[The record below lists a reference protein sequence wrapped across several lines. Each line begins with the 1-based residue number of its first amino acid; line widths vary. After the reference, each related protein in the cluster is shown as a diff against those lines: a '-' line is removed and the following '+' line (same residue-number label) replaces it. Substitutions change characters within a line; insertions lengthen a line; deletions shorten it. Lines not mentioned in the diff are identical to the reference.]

1 MAARPSAQK
10 ALTRYREKR
19 NFDITSEPSGAE
31 PVKANGNVK
40 ARGDGF
46 FVVQKHEATRLHY
59 DFRLALDGVLKSWA
73 VAKGPSLNP
82 HDKRLAVEVEDHPVA
97 YGDFEGTIP
106 KGQYGGGTVMLWD
119 HGAWAPIGDAAAGLE
134 KGELKFELHGERLKG
149 KWVLVRMKPRPKE
162 RHNNWLLI
170 KERDDAVREGETPL
184 TDAALTSVTT
194 GRTMDEIAGEHDRV
208 WHSDQP
214 ADEQPDAAPQP
225 APPPLRG
232 RSARS
237 AGRGDRAAS
246 GHDGDSETA
255 APVPP
260 TRPRKAV
267 ADLPLKGGGA
277 ALRGKSPLPDF
288 IPPQLATR
296 VAAPPSAKGWLHEI
310 KFDGYRVLAR
320 IDSGTVTVR
329 TRRGHDWTNRFGQVA
344 SALSKL
350 PVKQALI
357 DGEIVV
363 MTDSGV
369 TDFGKLQETL
379 AGESRYALSLQA
391 FDLLHLDG
399 DDLTGKPLIE
409 RKAQLQPMI
418 AALGKQSTILYS
430 DHIENLGD
438 KVFAQACQLALE
450 GVVSKRADA
459 VYRSGRSDSWVKSK
473 CIERQEFVIA
483 GYSKSSVA
491 GKGLGSLLLGYYR
504 GKTLTYAGRVGTGF
518 NEASVTAIRKALDR
532 IERATPP
539 FKTRPPGAGR
549 DVTWVEPELV
559 CEVEFLTWT
568 GDGLLRHASFKGLRE
583 DKPAREVTIERPQS
597 ASGAKGGKT
606 AMAETTVAKP
616 SSAGEKALAK
626 IVLTHP
632 ERVLDPDSGLTK
644 RGLAEYLALVADRML
659 PHITDRPISFVRC
672 PGGTAKACFYQK
684 HIETQLPPGIG
695 SVTIKEKEGT
705 GDYLTID
712 TAEGLIGLA
721 QMGVL
726 EVHPW
731 GSRADDVEKPDR
743 LIFDFDPAPDV
754 QFTWVVEAALAMRE
768 RLEKLGLESFLKTT
782 GGKGLHVVAPIKR
795 EHEWPLI
802 KEFARAVAT
811 ATAAE
816 SDRFVTVMT
825 KAKRT
830 GKIFIDFF
838 RNDRGATAVAPYSTR
853 ARPGAPVAT
862 PLDWKEATPSLSPSH
877 FTVETMPR
885 RLAQLPDDPWAPML
899 TAKQSIGKAALKA
912 MKVG

>member
-1 MAARPSAQK
+1 MAARTSAQK
-10 ALTRYREKR
+10 ALTKYREKR
-19 NFDITSEPSGAE
+19 DFTLTSEPSGVE
-31 PVKANGNVK
+31 PVKAHGDVK
-40 ARGDGF
+40 ARGEGF
-46 FVVQKHEATRLHY
+46 FVVQKHAATRLHY

-73 VAKGPSLNP
+73 VTKGPSLDP

-119 HGAWAPIGDAAAGLE
+119 HGAWEPIGDAAEGLK

-149 KWVLVRMKPRPKE
+149 RWVLVRMKPRPKE

-170 KERDDAVREGETPL
+170 KERDDKVREGGTPL
-184 TDAALTSVTT
+184 IESAVTSVTT
-194 GRTMDEIAGEHDRV
+194 GRSMDEIAGEHDRI
-208 WHSDQP
+208 WHSNKP
-214 ADEQPDAAPQP
+214 ADEQDEAGVGDADRSPSPQP
-225 APPPLRG
+225 SPIEGEGAGKAL
-232 RSARS
+232 SLD
-237 AGRGDRAAS
+237 GRGL
-246 GHDGDSETA
+246 GEGGNTA
-255 APVPP
+255 KRTA
-260 TRPRKAV
+260 RRKSSTV
-267 ADLPLKGGGA
+267 
-277 ALRGKSPLPDF
+277 PLPDF

-296 VAAPPSAKGWLHEI
+296 VARPPDGADWLHEI

-320 IDSGTVTVR
+320 IDHGTVTLL
-329 TRRGHDWTNRFGQVA
+329 TRRGHDWTNRFGPVA
-344 SALSKL
+344 KALEKL
-350 PVKQALI
+350 NVDQALI

-363 MTDSGV
+363 MSDTGV
-369 TDFGKLQETL
+369 TDFGKLQATL
-379 AGESRYALSLQA
+379 AGEARHALSLQA

-399 DDLTGKPLIE
+399 EDLAGKKLIE
-409 RKAQLQPMI
+409 RKALLQPLI
-418 AALGKQSTILYS
+418 AGLGSQSTVLYS

-438 KVFAQACQLALE
+438 RVFAQACQLALE
-450 GVVSKRADA
+450 GVVSKRRDA
-459 VYRSGRSDSWVKSK
+459 PYRSGRTDSWVKSK

-483 GYSKSSVA
+483 GYAKSSVA

-504 GKTLTYAGRVGTGF
+504 GKELTYAGRVGTGF
-518 NEASVTAIRKALDR
+518 NETSVAAIRKALDM

-539 FKTRPPGAGR
+539 FKTKPAGAGR
-549 DVTWVEPELV
+549 DVTWVEPRLV

-568 GDGLLRHASFKGLRE
+568 EDGLLRHASFKGLRE
-583 DKPAREVTIERPQS
+583 DKPPQEVTIERAKPQ
-597 ASGAKGGKT
+597 KGSK
-606 AMAETTVAKP
+606 MADTTAKP
-616 SSAGEKALAK
+616 SGAGEKALAN
-626 IVLTHP
+626 ITLTHP

-659 PHITDRPISFVRC
+659 PHITGRPISFVRC

-684 HIETQLPPGIG
+684 HIETKLPPGIG
-695 SVTIKEKEGT
+695 SVTIREKEGT

-712 TAEGLIGLA
+712 SAEGLIGLA

-726 EVHPW
+726 EIHPW
-731 GSRADDVEKPDR
+731 GSRADDVERPDR

-754 QFTWVVEAALAMRE
+754 PFTWVVEAALAMRQ
-768 RLEKLGLESFLKTT
+768 RLDKLGLESFLKTT
-782 GGKGLHVVAPIKR
+782 GGKGLHVVAPFKR

-802 KEFARAVAT
+802 KDFARAVAT

-816 SDRFVTVMT
+816 SNRYVTVMT

-862 PLDWKEATPSLSPSH
+862 PLDWREATPALTPSH

-885 RLAQLPDDPWAPML
+885 RLAQLPADPWAPML
-899 TAKQSIGKAALKA
+899 TAKQAIGKAALKA